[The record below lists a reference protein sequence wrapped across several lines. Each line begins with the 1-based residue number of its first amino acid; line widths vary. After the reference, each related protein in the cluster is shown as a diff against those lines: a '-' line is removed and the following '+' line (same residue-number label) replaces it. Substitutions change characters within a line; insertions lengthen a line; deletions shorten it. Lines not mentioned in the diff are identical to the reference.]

1 MKEVEVKALI
11 HVGFP
16 SPPSFSVLDYVD
28 YKRQTGYVN
37 SRDFMFDEL
46 VEELPV
52 VLRKFSNDITAKAML
67 SHRWGEF
74 LSKDFREWIRAQ
86 IDWSG
91 ELEDGGASIENE
103 EAVAWK

>member
-37 SRDFMFDEL
+37 SRDFMFDEM

-52 VLRKFSNDITAKAML
+52 VLRKFSNDIICKAIL
-67 SHRWGEF
+67 AHRYGE
-74 LSKDFREWIRAQ
+74 LAAKDFRAWVRNQ